1 MLNYV
6 AITTSMEEGAK
17 LHSNIDAKY
26 VEAMDY
32 KSLIWSFI
40 YFTYLIPNILYAISC
55 LRRFILASKYSHLK
69 AIKKIPHYI
78 KVIIN
83 YNIFLPK
90 NLNKKL
96 IVYVDSN

>member
-32 KSLIWSFI
+32 KSLI
-40 YFTYLIPNILYAISC
+40 
-55 LRRFILASKYSHLK
+55 
-69 AIKKIPHYI
+69 
-78 KVIIN
+78 
-83 YNIFLPK
+83 
-90 NLNKKL
+90 
-96 IVYVDSN
+96 